1 VSLPGGAECSVS
13 STALV
18 VPQKMKLVAGVDA
31 AGNILR
37 SAVAA
42 ASGAAAAAGERLKG
56 LLPGSQESQQ
66 LPSIDIPESV
76 GQGAIVAGKSCH
88 RIML

>member
-1 VSLPGGAECSVS
+1 MSAAQLWLCPKDKARFY
-13 STALV
+13 
-18 VPQKMKLVAGVDA
+18 VAGLDA

-56 LLPGSQESQQ
+56 LLPGSQESQP

-76 GQGAIVAGKSCH
+76 GQGAIVAG
-88 RIML
+88 ML